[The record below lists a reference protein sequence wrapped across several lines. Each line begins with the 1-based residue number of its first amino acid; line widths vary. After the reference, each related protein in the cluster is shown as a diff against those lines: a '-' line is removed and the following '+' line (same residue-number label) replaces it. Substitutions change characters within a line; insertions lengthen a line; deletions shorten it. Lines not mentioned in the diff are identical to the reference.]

1 MVLALP
7 NIVPS
12 SNASGAWQQ
21 CKQTWLPPQ
30 LCLIVATI
38 GAQTTWC
45 DAAMRC
51 VLTQRIDT
59 MSMTEAFAE
68 MSKEA
73 MLAKIAALETKLAAA
88 TKPRKLTMKVSDKGA
103 ISVYGFG
110 KWPIT
115 LYRQQMERLL
125 DSADDIR
132 AFIVANADN
141 LSVKD

>member
-1 MVLALP
+1 
-7 NIVPS
+7 
-12 SNASGAWQQ
+12 
-21 CKQTWLPPQ
+21 
-30 LCLIVATI
+30 
-38 GAQTTWC
+38 
-45 DAAMRC
+45 
-51 VLTQRIDT
+51 

>member
-1 MVLALP
+1 
-7 NIVPS
+7 
-12 SNASGAWQQ
+12 
-21 CKQTWLPPQ
+21 
-30 LCLIVATI
+30 
-38 GAQTTWC
+38 
-45 DAAMRC
+45 
-51 VLTQRIDT
+51 
-59 MSMTEAFAE
+59 MTEAFAE